1 MTGMTRFLGGVFDRE
16 QVSRLGSTGFFMV
29 LIEILMRSLLGR
41 LLDQRVQTL
50 GTLSELV
57 LVDRELLRQ
66 TVVREELIQLDLRA
80 AAVEAQRGQQAVHL
94 EVR

>member
-1 MTGMTRFLGGVFDRE
+1 
-16 QVSRLGSTGFFMV
+16 
-29 LIEILMRSLLGR
+29 MRSLLGR
-41 LLDQRVQTL
+41 LLDQRVQAL

-94 EVR
+94 EVRWGTAGVAAR